1 MVDSMDQAIGDI
13 LDSLDAQGIADNT
26 IVLFFSD
33 NGGFYNFGGVNTPLR
48 GGKLESYEGGIRV
61 NAVMRWPDVLPPN
74 TVNENVISV
83 MDVYPSLMHAAGVT
97 PNYNKKIDG
106 IDRWNAVLGSGEK
119 DRGEPLVFTSNVPMY
134 NTFKYGVLDGQWK
147 LVQLV
152 DHQRRTTEVTT
163 ELFNVWTDPNES
175 QDLSAEHP
183 NQVERLT
190 KILDTRLALHPVG
203 GQYVKIQPHPGW
215 RAPNDYADV
224 VIPADQ
230 VQPDMWDGFGP
241 LATRVLQQTHG
252 EKGRIKYD

>member
-1 MVDSMDQAIGDI
+1 M
-13 LDSLDAQGIADNT
+13 
-26 IVLFFSD
+26 
-33 NGGFYNFGGVNTPLR
+33 
-48 GGKLESYEGGIRV
+48 
-61 NAVMRWPDVLPPN
+61 
-74 TVNENVISV
+74 
-83 MDVYPSLMHAAGVT
+83 T

-119 DRGEPLVFTSNVPMY
+119 DRGEPLVFTFNVPMY

-190 KILDTRLALHPVG
+190 KILDTRLALHPIG